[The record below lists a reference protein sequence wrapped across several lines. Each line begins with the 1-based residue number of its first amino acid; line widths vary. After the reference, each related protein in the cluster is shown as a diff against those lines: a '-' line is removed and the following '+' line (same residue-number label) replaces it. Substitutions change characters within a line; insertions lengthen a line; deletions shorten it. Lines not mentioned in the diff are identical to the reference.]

1 MRNKLEYTFEQ
12 DLAKRLKNPE
22 FRKAWKESEPEYLL
36 ATQLLEKR
44 LAKKL
49 SQRDLA
55 KKLHTSQAVVSRIE
69 TMSGN
74 PTLSLLKKIAS
85 ALDTNL
91 RFRFE

>member
-1 MRNKLEYTFEQ
+1 MRNKLKYTFQQ
-12 DLAKRLKNPE
+12 DLRKRLKNPA

-36 ATQLLEKR
+36 ATQMIEKR
-44 LAKKL
+44 LAKKM

-55 KKLHTSQAVVSRIE
+55 KKLRTSQAVISRIE

-74 PTLSLLKKIAS
+74 PTLSLLKKIAV
-85 ALDTNL
+85 ALNTNL